1 MIYYTI
7 ENAAAKQHKHIKPV
21 FSFFSDFYAK
31 VYFQVF
37 DSKKEAEQSFTRFS
51 KVNINLKLIILN

>member
-7 ENAAAKQHKHIKPV
+7 ENTAAKQHKYIKPV

-37 DSKKEAEQSFTRFS
+37 DSKPEAEKSFSRFS
-51 KVNINLKLIILN
+51 KVN

>member
-1 MIYYTI
+1 MIFYKI
-7 ENAAAKQHKHIKPV
+7 ENNAAKHHKHIKPL

-37 DSKKEAEQSFTRFS
+37 DSKEQAEKSFTKFS
-51 KVNINLKLIILN
+51 KVIFLLK